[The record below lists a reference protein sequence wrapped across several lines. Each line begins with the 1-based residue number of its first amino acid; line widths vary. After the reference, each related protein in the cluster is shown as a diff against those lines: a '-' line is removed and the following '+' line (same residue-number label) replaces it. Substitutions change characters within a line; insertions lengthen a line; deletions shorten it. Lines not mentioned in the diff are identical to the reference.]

1 MQVPVHIGKLWSKE
15 NTLLLLVGVDTWI
28 NTLEINLAV
37 SQKTGNC
44 STSKH
49 SCTTTGHIPKRCPI
63 YPRDTHST
71 MLIAALLVIARNWK
85 QTRYLSAEELIKKTL
100 YVSTV
105 EYYLA
110 IKTTDMNL

>member
-1 MQVPVHIGKLWSKE
+1 
-15 NTLLLLVGVDTWI
+15 VGVDTWI